1 MAAPVRVQKAGKLFR
16 KEGHDSY
23 FANREGGGDRPFFL
37 SHEEQPIQRRGKHDP
52 GDDDLLQRKCH
63 ECEEEEKLQRK
74 CQECEEE
81 EKLQRK
87 EEPDEASRE
96 AVHEDAHDKG
106 EVQRKCSECEKGDA
120 APPAVE
126 TAPAAPAHEVQTRLT
141 VGAPDDPYEREADQM
156 GEKIMRMPFQSFAA
170 GGGISTGKP
179 GNIQRNEEEAGGDIQ
194 AKGAPGLSRTAQ
206 GGMQTS
212 PGFSSRLQSSGGGD
226 GMAAPVQQHMES
238 AFQADFSA
246 VRIHT
251 GSEAAALS
259 SEIGAQ
265 AFTYHNHIYFNDNKY
280 SPESSEGRFLL
291 AHELTHTVQQGA
303 AHTVRRDGE
312 DNPPDE
318 HESFWNKLKNGFD
331 SVMSTVLPG
340 PVYRIYKGIRD
351 GGLVNYVKNV
361 LLGLF
366 KGLFSK
372 LGFSDTEIMLIIQIF
387 IELKNQLPK
396 IVDALGS
403 GDCKPLFAALDTLS
417 TVVSAIAGRVWDRLM
432 EAIEP
437 IRQWLLD
444 VWNTYLS
451 PVIDEIKEFLGEEW
465 DMIKTFGKWIWQQ
478 FQPIIQKGKDIWAW
492 VMNKLGFGDDPN
504 EEGLVGFISRK
515 VGEAWDAIKK
525 ELKPVIDPINDVIEG
540 IKSIV
545 SLEAIR
551 KFQEDAKKWLD
562 EVAKTATAMGDQDDA
577 IKNKQLTLREVLL
590 PALNKAIDRL
600 KETVQAASV
609 WVMDKVNFVTDKV
622 NGFVT
627 GIQNN
632 SYVSALYSV
641 ISWVPRTV
649 DKIHDWASDKVVWIF
664 DKIQVGIDHLREFID
679 PVLKGLEKIVD
690 VVSNLLGKLPDFITG
705 GLYGKIPKCIKDP
718 IIDWITEVILK
729 KIPVIAEFIELK
741 DKWDQIRSAA
751 LTVLKQVFVDGQL
764 ARALWTF
771 FRNLMS
777 LLGIDPTLV
786 TTIVA
791 KAAKN
796 FSDIISKPGAFLK
809 NVWEVVKGGFNL
821 FWDNIGKHL
830 LQGALDWLFGEVKG
844 AVGAKPPKDFTLGSI
859 LGYIL
864 DLFGISKENVYK
876 RMELNPRIGPEKVAT
891 IRKIESALTGALEWI
906 TVWIKEGPEG
916 LLRKAKEKLSS
927 IKDAVINSIV
937 GWVTQKVSAE
947 ILKRLAT
954 SSDPLGIGATINT
967 IILIYD
973 TIKTAV
979 AYINRMLNIANKAM
993 DNLADI
999 IAGNLDAA
1007 KTAFEEVL
1015 GKAVPV
1021 VVGFAV
1027 EVIIGP
1033 VGDKIQEIVT
1043 DARTTVD
1050 EAIDSL
1056 INGALDMIGSLVDT
1070 AKKGVKKVLGWLG
1083 VTKEFKA
1090 VNGEDHELSFAG
1102 TEQNATLMIA
1112 SGNPV
1117 SYEVWLEGVDATD
1130 AEKAPALKVVKNMA
1144 QVEKKTETESYTKE
1158 DKEKELRD
1166 LMDELSDITGPLFA
1180 KVLPKTKAP
1189 KYEKRSD
1196 AGWGT
1201 GMEVDGLTKKGLETG
1216 TTPSVGGGDFDV
1228 INRRRYGNG
1237 SYYIL
1242 GHLLNMK
1249 LGGPGN
1255 TWDNLTPITRSAN
1268 SNHESIAEARVKNAV
1283 DAGNIVKYTV
1293 TAEYSRPSNTKSLES
1308 AIDAS
1313 NINEDKEAIKEIIRA
1328 EASVPTKLICVATM
1342 KNPKT
1347 NEETTL
1353 VPDGTTIN
1361 NRLDQGPS
1369 DYSLTEGKRSN
1380 VYLDRATAAEISSI
1394 GKGMDLSLAKK
1405 VVKAYKDHGV
1415 FYTLDALTGYEV
1427 NGKAYFNGGESGV
1440 LEAATGQSFVK
1451 LFKRD

>member
-1 MAAPVRVQKAGKLFR
+1 MAAPVRVQKAGKLLR
-16 KEGHDSY
+16 KEGHDSS
-23 FANREGGGDRPFFL
+23 FAGKEAGGERPFFL

-52 GDDDLLQRKCH
+52 SDDDLLQRKCH

-74 CQECEEE
+74 CQDCEEE

-87 EEPDEASRE
+87 EEEPVEAT
-96 AVHEDAHDKG
+96 HEEG
-106 EVQRKCSECEKGDA
+106 EVQRKCSECEKGDTP
-120 APPAVE
+120 PPAVE
-126 TAPAAPAHEVQTRLT
+126 TAPAAAAKEVQTRLT

-179 GNIQRNEEEAGGDIQ
+179 GNIQRNEEEAGEDIQ
-194 AKGAPGLSRTAQ
+194 AKTVPGIQRTAQ
-206 GGMQTS
+206 GGFQTS
-212 PGFSSRLQSSGGGD
+212 PGFGSRLQSSGGGES
-226 GMAAPVQQHMES
+226 MPAPVQQHMES

-251 GSEAAALS
+251 GTEAAALS

-265 AFTYHNHIYFNDNKY
+265 AFTYHNHIYFNDSKY
-280 SPESSEGRFLL
+280 SPESSDGRFLL

-303 AHTVRRDGE
+303 AHTVRREGE
-312 DNPPDE
+312 DKPPDE

-331 SVMSTVLPG
+331 SVMSTILPG
-340 PVYRIYKGIRD
+340 PVYKVYKGIRD

-372 LGFSDTEIMLIIQIF
+372 LGFSDAEIMLIIQIF

-396 IVDALGS
+396 IIDALGS

-417 TVVSAIAGRVWDRLM
+417 TVMGAIAGRVWDRLM

-444 VWNTYLS
+444 IWNTYLS

-465 DMIKTFGKWIWQQ
+465 DMIKSFGKWIWQQ

-515 VGEAWDAIKK
+515 IGEAWDAMKK

-540 IKSIV
+540 IKSMV
-545 SLEAIR
+545 SLDAIK
-551 KFQEDAKKWLD
+551 KFQEDAKNWLD

-590 PALNKAIDRL
+590 PALNKAIDKL
-600 KETVQAASV
+600 KQSVQAASD
-609 WVMDKVNFVTDKV
+609 WVMDKVDFVTGKV

-649 DKIHDWASDKVVWIF
+649 DKIHDWASDKVNWIF
-664 DKIQVGIDHLREFID
+664 DKIQVGIDNLREFID

-690 VVSNLLGKLPDFITG
+690 VVTNLLGKLPDFITG

-771 FRNLMS
+771 FRNLLS

-796 FSDIISKPGAFLK
+796 FSDIITKPGPFLK

-859 LGYIL
+859 LGYVL
-864 DLFGISKENVYK
+864 DLFGINKENVYK
-876 RMELNPRIGPEKVAT
+876 RMELNPRIGPEKVAL

-937 GWVTQKVSAE
+937 GWVSTKISAE

-1007 KTAFEEVL
+1007 KVAFEEVL

-1056 INGALDMIGSLVDT
+1056 INGALDMIGSLVDS
-1070 AKKGVKKVLGWLG
+1070 AKKGVKAVLGWLG
-1083 VTKEFKA
+1083 ITKEFKA
-1090 VNGEDHELSFAG
+1090 VNGDDHELSFAG
-1102 TEQNATLMIA
+1102 SEQNATLMIA
-1112 SGNPV
+1112 SAKPV
-1117 SYEVWLEGVDATD
+1117 SYEVWLEGIDATES
-1130 AEKAPALKVVKNMA
+1130 EKAPALNIVREMA
-1144 QVEKKTETESYTKE
+1144 QIEKKPATESYTKQ
-1158 DKEKELRD
+1158 DQEKELRD
-1166 LMDELSDITGPLFA
+1166 KMDELSAVTGPLFA
-1180 KVLPKTKAP
+1180 KVLPVTKYPPQYDGRGGAN
-1189 KYEKRSD
+1189 
-1196 AGWGT
+1196 WGK
-1201 GMEVDGLTKKGLETG
+1201 GMTMVVISNNGKKMGS
-1216 TTPSVGGGDFDV
+1216 TPSVGGSSETFRT
-1228 INRRRYGNG
+1228 INKRRSGSG

-1249 LGGPGN
+1249 LGGEGT

-1268 SNHESIAEARVKNAV
+1268 SQHESIAEARVKNAV

-1293 TAEYSRPSNTKSLES
+1293 TAEYDRPSDTTSEES
-1308 AIDAS
+1308 AVDTS
-1313 NINEDKEAIKEIIRA
+1313 SINEDKGAVKEIIRA
-1328 EASVPTKLICVATM
+1328 EANVPTKLICVATM

-1347 NEETTL
+1347 NEEAVL
-1353 VPDGTTIN
+1353 VPENTIIDN
-1361 NRLDQGPS
+1361 KLDQRPS
-1369 DYSLTEGKRSN
+1369 DYQLTEGKRGEVWLNIAS
-1380 VYLDRATAAEISSI
+1380 VDEISGI
-1394 GKGMDLSLAKK
+1394 GKGMNGDLAAKIFQ
-1405 VVKAYKDHGV
+1405 AYQDRKI
-1415 FYTLDALTGYEV
+1415 FYSLDALKGYQV
-1427 NGKAYFNGGESGV
+1427 NGKDYFKTPDETKI
-1440 LEAATGQSFVK
+1440 LDDAIGQSFVK
-1451 LFKRD
+1451 LYKK